1 MYKERPRLSQIAGMV
16 FFALSCFGLLLFL
29 WTSFGGPVPLR
40 GQPYQI
46 TAQFKQGAQLADYAD
61 VRVSG
66 VTVGKVTDIVRDGG
80 AAEVTIKIDP
90 EFAPLPRDTRATLR
104 TKTLLGETFVTLSF
118 GNRRDSSRGV
128 PGSYIEDGGSIP
140 GRQVAA
146 TAELDQILDAFDART
161 RRDLRRLV
169 TSLSD
174 GLDGRGDEFN
184 AAIGDLG
191 PTLESADGLLRILNR
206 QSAMVKAGTR
216 DLGTTFSAVG
226 RRAGAVQELVRS
238 GAQIVNETSQITQPL
253 RETVRI
259 FPTFL
264 DETRATLA
272 VARAAA
278 ADARPALA
286 ALRPVTPLIRPA
298 LRDLA
303 VVAPQLE
310 RTLVQLGPILRRAD
324 RGLPALRR
332 ILDATGPL
340 MDSLAPVT
348 QDLLPV
354 AKYLEDYR
362 REIGVVFANST
373 AAINA
378 SAPDI
383 HGVQRTYLRF
393 QAPINGEGIMGYP
406 QRVPSNRANAYPAP
420 GELDH
425 YGPGG
430 SPSSFSCANTA
441 NPPAGLSIILDLR
454 GNVPCRTQAPRNTDG
469 VISQFP
475 RLLRADRP
483 DVP

>member
-1 MYKERPRLSQIAGMV
+1 MNKQRPRLSQLVGMV
-16 FFALSCFGLLLFL
+16 LFALSCFCLLLFL

-40 GQPYQI
+40 GQPYQV
-46 TAQFKQGAQLADYAD
+46 TTQFKQGAQLADYAD

-66 VTVGKVTDIVRDGG
+66 VTVGKVIGIEREGG

-90 EFAPLPRDTRATLR
+90 EFAPLPADTRATLR
-104 TKTLLGETFVTLSF
+104 TKTLLGETFVQLSF
-118 GNRRDSSRGV
+118 GNRRDASRGV
-128 PGSYIEDGGSIP
+128 PGSFIPDGEAIP

-146 TAELDQILDAFDART
+146 TAELDQILDAFDERT
-161 RRDLRRLV
+161 RRDLRRLI
-169 TSLSD
+169 TSLD
-174 GLDGRGDEFN
+174 RGLDERGQDFN

-206 QSAMVKAGTR
+206 QSDMIKAGTR
-216 DLGTTFSAVG
+216 DLGTTFTAVG

-238 GAQIVNETSQITQPL
+238 GARIVEETSAVTGPL

-259 FPTFL
+259 FPTLL
-264 DETRATLA
+264 DETRSTLA

-310 RTLVQLGPILRRAD
+310 RTLVELGPIMRRAD
-324 RGLPALRR
+324 TGLPALRR

-354 AKYLEDYR
+354 AKYLEAYR
-362 REIGVVFANST
+362 REIGVVFANSA

-378 SAPDI
+378 SAPDM

-393 QAPINGEGIMGYP
+393 SAPLNGEAIMGYP
-406 QRVPSNRANAYPAP
+406 QRVPSNRHNAYPAP
-420 GELDH
+420 GELSQ

-430 SPSSFSCANTA
+430 TPATFSCANAA
-441 NPPAGLSIILDLR
+441 NPPAGLSIILDLQ
-454 GNVPCRTQAPRNTDG
+454 GNVPCRTQRPLTFEG
-469 VISQFP
+469 TSSQFP
-475 RLLRADRP
+475 RVPRAEAP
-483 DVP
+483 TP